1 MSTFLFCN
9 ASQLDFLTDALNKVR
24 VYSFG
29 EVPFELLMETHSVVK
44 NYKYILFNSSL
55 IYFSRCAARYAENG
69 TGCRLFETC
78 GL

>member
-44 NYKYILFNSSL
+44 TISIFYLT
-55 IYFSRCAARYAENG
+55 RR
-69 TGCRLFETC
+69 
-78 GL
+78 